1 MADDYFTIALHPAR
15 ADADG
20 VVTSRVQLSGE
31 FDIDARDELAGHLRG
46 AVEADDAARV
56 VVDLGRVT
64 FIDSEAIGAL
74 IEGHLAADR
83 AGVAFRLAGPQ
94 GVVRRVLTVV
104 GLDHL
109 FEPPPALG

>member
-1 MADDYFTIALHPAR
+1 MVADDYFTIALHPAG

-20 VVTSRVQLSGE
+20 VVTSRVQLAGE
-31 FDIDARDELAGHLRG
+31 FDVDNRDELAGRLLG
-46 AVEADDAARV
+46 VVEREAPARI

-74 IEGHLAADR
+74 IQGHLAAGR
-83 AGVAFRLAGPQ
+83 AGVDFRLAGAN
-94 GVVRRVLTVV
+94 GVVERVLTVV

-109 FEPPPALG
+109 FHQG